1 MQRTVLV
8 GLGLCWLLLAVGCGG
23 DSGGSSVATNSGASS
38 APPPPGA
45 PAPAP
50 AAGGGAVTNSPSMP
64 MGETG
69 DDGYAPPVDV
79 GPMEPGT
86 GAYAGDVMNTG
97 APIPGGYDPNAA
109 VTSMPAGYAP
119 PMDEGA
125 GSVMIPPGGYGGA
138 DAGYDPYNPG
148 GGIARAAPPKPRT
161 LKEKAAQAIAGGD
174 MDEGLQ
180 LMAAHLLTTSK
191 GGAEIDK
198 YLQWAPALRRPALAT
213 RLGIAVI
220 YTTQPA
226 NYDGPPQ
233 PIGSPEL
240 ESALAEQETNQPG
253 REGTKRTS
261 RKLGQRNRGGGAG
274 AGVAG
279 GAGVGPPNP
288 ADMAM
293 DGDLYSGQA
302 GAKTDSAAE
311 ELVYFTGEIGTKLLE
326 KLRTRLAAGDLGLIY
341 KDALAAPP
349 PPKNN
354 NNQFG
359 AGPGM
364 AGAPGMAD
372 DYNPD
377 EGNAV
382 NIAPPG
388 MMAAGGPGIPG
399 AGGAGGQPQGVVTG
413 QMIPGVEFLGAV
425 ENMKELGELA
435 KSSNVDYL
443 IAFEITVRPATVG
456 KYVKNITKFRV
467 ASAAEVTKPLYMSP
481 TLDNKAVYEIRKKK
495 NADDP
500 VDTALDGA
508 MELIDK
514 MKMAP
519 IPELTPD
526 RALTRVNQLIE
537 KAPADGSGILLE
549 ARLFLK
555 KDLLKPEEMLNL
567 TMTQITEAQLA
578 GISEILD
585 GADVKEKIAN
595 SLAGEPAA
603 PTTVLG
609 KFGAALTG
617 AGGLSNL
624 VPLPE
629 IPAGMPLP
637 MGPGSGPT
645 SGPPGAQSGAVGPPA
660 GFAPPG
666 AVP

>member
-1 MQRTVLV
+1 
-8 GLGLCWLLLAVGCGG
+8 
-23 DSGGSSVATNSGASS
+23 
-38 APPPPGA
+38 
-45 PAPAP
+45 
-50 AAGGGAVTNSPSMP
+50 MP

-69 DDGYAPPVDV
+69 DDGYAPPVENN
-79 GPMEPGT
+79 PMESGT
-86 GAYAGDVMNTG
+86 GAYSGDVMDTG
-97 APIPGGYDPNAA
+97 AAIPGSYDPNSA
-109 VTSMPAGYAP
+109 VTTMPAGYAP

-125 GSVMIPPGGYGGA
+125 GGVMIPPGGYGGA
-138 DAGYDPYNPG
+138 EAGYDPYNAG
-148 GGIARAAPPKPRT
+148 GGMARPAPPKPKT

-174 MDEGLQ
+174 MDQGLQ

-213 RLGIAVI
+213 RLGIAVV

-240 ESALAEQETNQPG
+240 EAALAEQETNQPG
-253 REGTKRTS
+253 REGGKRTS

-274 AGVAG
+274 AGGAA
-279 GAGVGPPNP
+279 GAGIGPPNP

-302 GAKTDSAAE
+302 AQKTDSAAE
-311 ELVYFTGEIGTKLLE
+311 ELLYFTGELGTKLLD

-349 PPKNN
+349 PAKTN
-354 NNQFG
+354 NNQFPG
-359 AGPGM
+359 GPGM

-399 AGGAGGQPQGVVTG
+399 AGGGAGGGGAQPAGPVTG

-425 ENMKELGELA
+425 ENIKELGELA

-443 IAFEITVRPATVG
+443 IAFEITVRPATVT
-456 KYVKNITKFRV
+456 KYVKNVTKFRV
-467 ASAAEVTKPLYMSP
+467 VSAADVTKPLYMSP
-481 TLDNKAVYEIRKKK
+481 TLDNKAVYEARKKK

-519 IPELTPD
+519 LPALTPE
-526 RALTRVNQLIE
+526 RALMRVNQLIE
-537 KAPADGSGILLE
+537 QAPADGSGILLE

-555 KDLLKPEEMLNL
+555 MDLLKPEEMLNL

-585 GADVKEKIAN
+585 GADVKEKIAS

-609 KFGAALTG
+609 KFGAALSG

-629 IPAGMPLP
+629 MPAGLPLP
-637 MGPGSGPT
+637 MGPDAGPPVGPPG
-645 SGPPGAQSGAVGPPA
+645 GPPGAQSGAVGPPA
-660 GFAPPG
+660 GFVPPG
-666 AVP
+666 GVP